1 MSTHE
6 NDIIK
11 EGIMED
17 VYDMSVDELACKLIY
32 FDKVAY
38 ENLIPML
45 ENLVQDLFEARG
57 E

>member
-1 MSTHE
+1 MSNHE

-17 VYDMSVDELACKLIY
+17 VYDMSVDELACELMY

-38 ENLIPML
+38 ENLMLML
-45 ENLVQDLFEARG
+45 ENLVQDLFEERA